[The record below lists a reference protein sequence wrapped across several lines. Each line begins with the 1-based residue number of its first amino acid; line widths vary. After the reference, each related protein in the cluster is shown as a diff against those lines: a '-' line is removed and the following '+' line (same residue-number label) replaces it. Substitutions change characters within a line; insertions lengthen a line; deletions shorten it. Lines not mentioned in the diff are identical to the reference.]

1 MAARTTRREARDR
14 VIKAFMS
21 SLDKVIPPDEAVPL
35 RGGTFREWEDQASEL
50 RRAVIPTLLEERAA
64 LEGNALVLAGEGGRC
79 PHCESGNVYLERQ
92 ETSPEVLGPDGPVS
106 LPRQHC
112 RCRDCGGSFS
122 PSGAGLGA
130 AGGGAA
136 DAGGG
141 GAVGAGGGGEG
152 VRPRRPRAGL

>member
-1 MAARTTRREARDR
+1 MPARRTRQEARQR
-14 VIKAFMS
+14 VIDAFMA

-35 RGGTFREWEDQASEL
+35 RGGTFREWEEQASEL

-64 LEGNALVLAGEGGRC
+64 LEGSALVADGGRC
-79 PHCESGNVYLERQ
+79 PHCESGNVYLERR

-106 LPRQHC
+106 MPRQHC

-136 DAGGG
+136 DAAGG
-141 GAVGAGGGGEG
+141 GAGGAGGGGEG
-152 VRPRRPRAGL
+152 VRARRPGAER